1 MNDGNGNF
9 WIFANV
15 KVREEAG
22 KYHWVIFSSNTVRK
36 YIGYTGEINDK
47 KWRGYRKSNSKM
59 FQRKIRFTP

>member
-22 KYHWVIFSSNTVRK
+22 KYHWMIFSSNTVRK

-47 KWRGYRKSNSKM
+47 K
-59 FQRKIRFTP
+59 